1 MQTLLI
7 LGAGMSASS
16 LIRYV
21 LERAEKYDW
30 EIRIVDKQKELI
42 ERKTN
47 GHPRAVALTFDA
59 LNPAERLPEIKRSD
73 LVISMLPPRFHPDVA
88 RECIAHGKHL
98 ITPSYISSEMAE
110 LDDEAKKA
118 DVLIMN
124 EIGVDP
130 GIDHMSAM
138 AIIHKLKNEGAEI
151 TAFKSFCGGLIAPES
166 DDNPWNYKF
175 TWNPR
180 NVVLAGQGGASC
192 FIDHNEYK
200 YIPYHRLFSRLIH
213 VNVDGFGDFEGYANR
228 DSLAYRKTYGIESVP
243 TIFRGTLRRPDFS
256 TAWNVFIE
264 LGMTDDSYKMER
276 SEELTPRNF
285 INAFLPYVPN
295 MPVEEKFKL
304 FLGKSRLHLFERFD
318 WLGLFDGEKVFGLPD
333 ASPAQLLQQLLETK
347 WVLNPTD
354 KDMLVMVHEFE
365 YIKNGKTH
373 QILSSMV
380 NIGEDQTYTAMSNT
394 VGLPVGIA
402 AKLILLGKIDLR
414 GVTLP
419 IQPEVYT
426 PILEELS
433 ELGIQFTEK
442 EQLLS

>member
-1 MQTLLI
+1 
-7 LGAGMSASS
+7 
-16 LIRYV
+16 
-21 LERAEKYDW
+21 
-30 EIRIVDKQKELI
+30 
-42 ERKTN
+42 
-47 GHPRAVALTFDA
+47 
-59 LNPAERLPEIKRSD
+59 
-73 LVISMLPPRFHPDVA
+73 
-88 RECIAHGKHL
+88 
-98 ITPSYISSEMAE
+98 
-110 LDDEAKKA
+110 
-118 DVLIMN
+118 
-124 EIGVDP
+124 
-130 GIDHMSAM
+130 
-138 AIIHKLKNEGAEI
+138 
-151 TAFKSFCGGLIAPES
+151 
-166 DDNPWNYKF
+166 
-175 TWNPR
+175 
-180 NVVLAGQGGASC
+180 
-192 FIDHNEYK
+192 
-200 YIPYHRLFSRLIH
+200 
-213 VNVDGFGDFEGYANR
+213 
-228 DSLAYRKTYGIESVP
+228 
-243 TIFRGTLRRPDFS
+243 
-256 TAWNVFIE
+256 
-264 LGMTDDSYKMER
+264 MTDDSYKMER